1 MKIHAT
7 TKTLNRKI
15 NRVCSELRFK
25 TPTVLISRDESCLV
39 HFWKSVYHDACDSY
53 SLWCLGYIYIYT
65 YLSATIKT
73 RMYSPPWLK
82 QRKLSRH
89 ESCLLHFLNSVYH
102 DACDSY
108 SLWCLGYIY
117 IYIFVSNHQNTHVF
131 PSMVK
136 TTKAEQL
143 DPLSHHPVM

>member
-53 SLWCLGYIYIYT
+53 SLWCLGYIYIY
-65 YLSATIKT
+65 
-73 RMYSPPWLK
+73 
-82 QRKLSRH
+82 
-89 ESCLLHFLNSVYH
+89 
-102 DACDSY
+102 
-108 SLWCLGYIY
+108 
-117 IYIFVSNHQNTHVF
+117 IFVSNHQNTDVF

-136 TTKAEQL
+136 TTKAI
-143 DPLSHHPVM
+143 PA